1 MLLLSLYALVPI
13 IAAIGVKA
21 GPCPGTKQEPGS
33 RGSFA
38 AFPNGQPHWGGPD
51 PNFNGGVRVS
61 SMKPVATI
69 DRLDIPFLT
78 LYVMAMNGWY

>member
-1 MLLLSLYALVPI
+1 MLLALYALLPI

-61 SMKPVATI
+61 SMETVATI
-69 DRLDIPFLT
+69 DALGIPFLT
-78 LYVMAMNGWY
+78 